1 MLKCACATPA
11 PGEASPSVFPWVFW
25 FAKWLKLLVSGEKI
39 MEGMFFNA
47 KESFQFIWLLHKWIF
62 KKYIPSMERRAWKPC
77 LENEAVNSFFNWKQ
91 TAENRKKKSRVSIG
105 RPIYSKIYLYWKKC
119 ARAQKS
125 VFSRVISS
133 RFFCCLFC
141 YYDGVTGSEKLVG
154 KEGKKLGFFFSPWGV
169 YIPRNLKEDYTFFFR
184 LYQGIYLRKSEENIS
199 KYVPQ

>member
-1 MLKCACATPA
+1 MHHRQTDSQIFHPQCHLLKCACATPA
-11 PGEASPSVFPWVFW
+11 PGEASPSVFPWVIW
-25 FAKWLKLLVSGEKI
+25 FAKWLKLLMSGEKM
-39 MEGMFFNA
+39 MEGMLFNV

-77 LENEAVNSFFNWKQ
+77 LENEAANSLFNWKQ
-91 TAENRKKKSRVSIG
+91 TSENRKKKSQVSIG

-141 YYDGVTGSEKLVG
+141 FLLWWSNRIWKTGG
-154 KEGKKLGFFFSPWGV
+154 KEGEKAWIFFFSWR
-169 YIPRNLKEDYTFFFR
+169 YIHT
-184 LYQGIYLRKSEENIS
+184 
-199 KYVPQ
+199 